1 MDPSPPYLP
10 SFLLDVTEGILTNFE
25 TISGG
30 YSESDIEMPNCDI
43 DNKFHNIFH
52 DYWDEKLWLVY
63 NKSSIGFGE
72 IEILHYHNS
81 PAL

>member
-1 MDPSPPYLP
+1 M
-10 SFLLDVTEGILTNFE
+10 DVTEGILTNFE

-30 YSESDIEMPNCDI
+30 YSESDIEIPNCDI

-52 DYWDEKLWLVY
+52 DYWEEKLWLVF

-72 IEILHYHNS
+72 RDIALSQIHLLYKFWKNCEICCL
-81 PAL
+81 

>member
-1 MDPSPPYLP
+1 MSSEAFLLP
-10 SFLLDVTEGILTNFE
+10 SE

-30 YSESDIEMPNCDI
+30 SNESDIEMPNCDI

-72 IEILHYHNS
+72 SEILHYHNS